1 VLEGVEAL
9 APYGFASVPP
19 PGSEAIVLA
28 PGGGRDGAF
37 FIACGD
43 RRYRLEGLAEGE
55 VALFSD
61 EGDALVFRRGNKV
74 EIRTKALDVKSE
86 TFNVDAAKVSLGGDG
101 GEVVALLTGALES
114 IARSL
119 VQVPG
124 GAQPLAPANVELQ
137 PLIAKLKALKGVA

>member
-9 APYGFASVPP
+9 APYGVASVPP

-37 FIACGD
+37 VIACGD

-74 EIRTKALDVKSE
+74 EIRTKALDVKAE
-86 TFNVDAAKVSLGGDG
+86 IFNVDAAKVSLGGDG
-101 GEVVALLTGALES
+101 GEVVSLLTEALES